1 MTFFVCYFLCYEIE
15 NLSTIAVADKLSKE
29 KQKSNK

>member
-15 NLSTIAVADKLSKE
+15 NLSATAIVDKLSKE
-29 KQKSNK
+29 N